1 MRSRGFKATLA
12 AILSVLVATAP
23 MGAQAQ
29 MKTSPSAT
37 VADPSKTEAGL
48 IEAMLK
54 GSAEARDA
62 ACDHVIAHPDAI
74 NPIYLYA
81 VSLSLWKRGDR
92 ARATFWFY
100 IAQVRSRAWI
110 NADKD
115 TAPLRGALNQQIGAL
130 VNPWVGSDLE
140 AWYDIAGRALAYE
153 KKIPLYPGRPSTL
166 TPEQWQAVVGK
177 ARQDNDAQ
185 FQEVFGGLRKDPQ
198 GFAEKRR
205 GNGLQTGPLQD
216 AGSPLPADWR

>member
-1 MRSRGFKATLA
+1 MRSKLFRAALGAGLA
-12 AILSVLVATAP
+12 VLAATAP
-23 MGAQAQ
+23 VAAQAQ
-29 MKTSPSAT
+29 RSPSTTA
-37 VADPSKTEAGL
+37 ADLSKTETGL

-54 GSAEARDA
+54 GTAEARDA
-62 ACDHVIAHPDAI
+62 AADDVVAHPDAI

-110 NADKD
+110 NADKS

-153 KKIPLYPGRPSTL
+153 KKIPLYAGRPSQL
-166 TPEQWQAVVGK
+166 TPEQWQAVVVK

-185 FQEVFGGLRKDPQ
+185 FQEVFAGFRKDPQ
-198 GFAEKRR
+198 AFAEKRR
-205 GNGLQTGPLQD
+205 GNGLSTGPLQD
-216 AGSPLPADWR
+216 PGAPLPANWR